1 MRHSRLPAARED
13 WRRWS
18 WAGGQEGDKSWRV
31 YRRCF
36 SYFAS
41 RIAAVDKAAPAGES
55 CDIGKQFSHND
66 FDAQAFLFVDPT
78 TLRRGMMIEE
88 HGNLLL
94 WRLGAGLGNSHRVPG
109 TRAIT

>member
-1 MRHSRLPAARED
+1 M
-13 WRRWS
+13 
-18 WAGGQEGDKSWRV
+18 
-31 YRRCF
+31 F
-36 SYFAS
+36 IAS

-66 FDAQAFLFVDPT
+66 FDAQAFVFVDPT
-78 TLRRGMMIEE
+78 TLRRGMMIAE